1 MSLIE
6 AIEEIGCHLTTEE
19 VAQVIEMILERDDD
33 VDEDDRRVLAL
44 AEWLA
49 DNDPHGLS
57 EVSECKYSC
66 YGMTTYSVG
75 NREYAVATDSEADE
89 AQDAAFDNYI
99 DECVRP
105 ELSGSLA
112 NYFDEDSWKRDAKM
126 DGRGH
131 ALSSYDGNEYEAREF
146 FIYRVN

>member
-6 AIEEIGCHLTTEE
+6 AIEEIGCHLTQPQV
-19 VAQVIEMILERDDD
+19 VALAAMLLDTDEFVDDD
-33 VDEDDRRVLAL
+33 DKRICALVEHLGDVAFGDVDRC
-44 AEWLA
+44 
-49 DNDPHGLS
+49 N
-57 EVSECKYSC
+57 YSC
-66 YGMTTYSVG
+66 YGMTTYTAG
-75 NREYAVATDSEADE
+75 GAEYAVATDDEADE
-89 AQDAAFDNYI
+89 AQDAAFNSYI

-112 NYFDEDSWKRDAKM
+112 NYFDEESWKRDAKH

-131 ALSSYDGNEYEAREF
+131 ALSSYDGHEHECREY